1 MDRPPTNDTIFIGS
15 EILASFMQ
23 QVTLIRFLIQQL
35 VREEFSMELTLMV
48 SAQLPFTNQ
57 KNISQLLRK
66 VLCQTFT
73 FMNILA

>member
-66 VLCQTFT
+66 VFCQTFT
-73 FMNILA
+73 FMSILA

>member
-15 EILASFMQ
+15 EILASFMW

-35 VREEFSMELTLMV
+35 GREEFSMELTLMV
-48 SAQLPFTNQ
+48 SAQLPFINQ

>member
-23 QVTLIRFLIQQL
+23 QVTLIRFLIQQQD
-35 VREEFSMELTLMV
+35 REEFSMELTLMV
-48 SAQLPFTNQ
+48 SAQLPFINQ

>member
-23 QVTLIRFLIQQL
+23 QVTLIRFLIQQQG
-35 VREEFSMELTLMV
+35 REEFSMELTLMV
-48 SAQLPFTNQ
+48 SAQLPFINQ

>member
-15 EILASFMQ
+15 EILASFMR

-35 VREEFSMELTLMV
+35 GREEFSMELTLMV
-48 SAQLPFTNQ
+48 SAQLPFINQ

-66 VLCQTFT
+66 VFCQTFT
-73 FMNILA
+73 FMSILA

>member
-48 SAQLPFTNQ
+48 SAQLPFINQ

-66 VLCQTFT
+66 VFCQTFT
-73 FMNILA
+73 FMSILA